1 MSRHHDFNNTVNL
14 IGIVISVLQN
24 KNKNNNTAQQ
34 QVQIISI
41 DLGSNA
47 NNQKKNSKLIG
58 TDLL

>member
-1 MSRHHDFNNTVNL
+1 MSRRHDFNNTVNL

-47 NNQKKNSKLIG
+47 NNQKKTPN
-58 TDLL
+58 

>member
-1 MSRHHDFNNTVNL
+1 MSRRHDFNNTVNL
-14 IGIVISVLQN
+14 IGIVISVLQ
-24 KNKNNNTAQQ
+24 NKNNNTAQQ

-47 NNQKKNSKLIG
+47 NNLKKNSKLIG